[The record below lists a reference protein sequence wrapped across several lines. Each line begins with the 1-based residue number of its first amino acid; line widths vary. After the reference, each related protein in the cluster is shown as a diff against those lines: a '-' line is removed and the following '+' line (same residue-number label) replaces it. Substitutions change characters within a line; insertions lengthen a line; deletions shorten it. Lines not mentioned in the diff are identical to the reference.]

1 MKFFP
6 FKATMGSVVWIE
18 PNRLM
23 AGGKVIATNG
33 LPNEDQLAQAL
44 THLPVMPTKWI
55 LDDIIAPSMVMKD
68 IVEVPKGTEAR
79 ESFFKWKF
87 SQSLAT
93 EGSYAV
99 QGLSLGEQGWLLS
112 GILHDLQEKWI
123 NIAAK
128 MGRPLHLMVP
138 RWLWLYNKAASTR
151 EKPGMLVSL
160 FQTEENKFTGSIAT
174 WSRTLTLLRQWPDAA
189 DIQSWTSDRI
199 EPTLAYLHRD
209 GRTPSEILV
218 WGPDDWPAGTIP
230 HKVFQSEIPNQEA
243 I

>member
-1 MKFFP
+1 
-6 FKATMGSVVWIE
+6 
-18 PNRLM
+18 
-23 AGGKVIATNG
+23 
-33 LPNEDQLAQAL
+33 
-44 THLPVMPTKWI
+44 MPTKWI
-55 LDDIIAPSMVMKD
+55 LDDLIAPSMVVKD

-87 SQSLAT
+87 SQALAV

-112 GILHDLQEKWI
+112 GISRDIQETWI
-123 NIAAK
+123 NLAAK
-128 MGRPLHLMVP
+128 MGRPLHQMVP
-138 RWLWLYNKAASTR
+138 RWLWLYNRAASTR

-160 FQTEENKFTGSIAT
+160 FKAEENKFTGSIAT

-189 DIQSWTSDRI
+189 DIQTWNSDRI
-199 EPTLAYLHRD
+199 EPTLAYLDRD
-209 GRTPSEILV
+209 GRTPAEMLV
-218 WGPDDWPAGTIP
+218 WGPDDWPAGVIP